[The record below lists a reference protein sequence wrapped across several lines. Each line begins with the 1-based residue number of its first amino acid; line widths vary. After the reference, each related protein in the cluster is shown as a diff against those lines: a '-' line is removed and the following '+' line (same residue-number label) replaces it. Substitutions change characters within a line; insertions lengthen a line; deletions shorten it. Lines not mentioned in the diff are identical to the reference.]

1 MMPKK
6 TFLSRTTWEP
16 LRRFLA
22 WWMRELANWVPARL
36 RSWWE
41 ETGNIVL
48 VTMED
53 DKVTFARP
61 AAGQFQQIY
70 QVDLASSSATA
81 LKPITAMQQLR
92 GKTDSNARFL
102 LCLSSTQVLRRSI
115 VLPLAV
121 EENLRQTLS
130 FELDRYSPFKQ
141 GQAYFDYLVMARDLE
156 NKQLTAEIAVASR
169 NDVDS
174 AVQKLA
180 SIGLAISGAVVA
192 EDLLSLRS
200 GYRNL
205 LPHAAREGGKP
216 RTRVWWR
223 IGFASVAFLLLV
235 AVLAIPLW
243 QKRATAIALL
253 EPLAAAKQAAQE
265 TDAKR
270 NLLNQ
275 LVDEHNLFP
284 DRKWNSYSVV
294 RVLDELAKLLPD
306 DTFVI
311 QFEFDGKSVQVQ
323 GESSSSSSLVETL
336 EASQLLKDVGFK
348 AQLIKIQGTA
358 FDRFHVAAVLETP
371 EKGLARP
378 SDGKSPTTEKI
389 GATTEGVPQP
399 EPAAAAPL
407 RRP

>member
-180 SIGLAISGAVVA
+180 SIG
-192 EDLLSLRS
+192 
-200 GYRNL
+200 
-205 LPHAAREGGKP
+205 
-216 RTRVWWR
+216 
-223 IGFASVAFLLLV
+223 
-235 AVLAIPLW
+235 
-243 QKRATAIALL
+243 
-253 EPLAAAKQAAQE
+253 
-265 TDAKR
+265 
-270 NLLNQ
+270 
-275 LVDEHNLFP
+275 
-284 DRKWNSYSVV
+284 
-294 RVLDELAKLLPD
+294 
-306 DTFVI
+306 
-311 QFEFDGKSVQVQ
+311 
-323 GESSSSSSLVETL
+323 
-336 EASQLLKDVGFK
+336 
-348 AQLIKIQGTA
+348 
-358 FDRFHVAAVLETP
+358 
-371 EKGLARP
+371 
-378 SDGKSPTTEKI
+378 
-389 GATTEGVPQP
+389 
-399 EPAAAAPL
+399 
-407 RRP
+407 

>member
-121 EENLRQTLS
+121 EENRSKSSPRSAWQSRGPLSPKTYFRSAAATGTCCPMLPGKAASREPAYGGVSASRRLRS
-130 FELDRYSPFKQ
+130 CSWSPF
-141 GQAYFDYLVMARDLE
+141 
-156 NKQLTAEIAVASR
+156 
-169 NDVDS
+169 
-174 AVQKLA
+174 
-180 SIGLAISGAVVA
+180 
-192 EDLLSLRS
+192 
-200 GYRNL
+200 
-205 LPHAAREGGKP
+205 
-216 RTRVWWR
+216 
-223 IGFASVAFLLLV
+223 
-235 AVLAIPLW
+235 
-243 QKRATAIALL
+243 
-253 EPLAAAKQAAQE
+253 
-265 TDAKR
+265 
-270 NLLNQ
+270 
-275 LVDEHNLFP
+275 
-284 DRKWNSYSVV
+284 
-294 RVLDELAKLLPD
+294 
-306 DTFVI
+306 
-311 QFEFDGKSVQVQ
+311 
-323 GESSSSSSLVETL
+323 
-336 EASQLLKDVGFK
+336 
-348 AQLIKIQGTA
+348 
-358 FDRFHVAAVLETP
+358 
-371 EKGLARP
+371 
-378 SDGKSPTTEKI
+378 
-389 GATTEGVPQP
+389 
-399 EPAAAAPL
+399 
-407 RRP
+407 